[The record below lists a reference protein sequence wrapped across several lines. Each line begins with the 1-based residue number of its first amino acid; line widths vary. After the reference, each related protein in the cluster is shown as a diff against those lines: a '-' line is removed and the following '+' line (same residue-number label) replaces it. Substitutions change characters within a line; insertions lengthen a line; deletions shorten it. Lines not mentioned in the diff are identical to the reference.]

1 MAQYIGVDLHKAFFQ
16 VCAVD
21 GDGTQLWEGRYRTTP
36 REIAAWLGRCEATAR
51 VAVEASGPT
60 WWFADQVQPHVGHVV
75 VVDAGRTRLKA
86 GHAAKTDRLDARR
99 LADALRRD
107 SVVPVWYPSPTLRD
121 LRELS
126 RYRISLVRTATTV
139 RQRLRAVLLRHGVV
153 LRVADLASPAGH
165 AALAGVTLPGWAG
178 HEVRGLQA
186 VLDDLQTRLHPV
198 EAAVRAAAAADPIVA
213 VLDTLP
219 GVGALLGT
227 TIRAEV
233 GAIDRF
239 PTAAH
244 LASYAGLV
252 PRVSGS
258 GGRVHYGAIT
268 KRGSAWLR
276 WALVEAA
283 IHQPRR
289 ADRLGRWARGIA
301 MRRGALKAR
310 VAVARALCHEIYR
323 VWPRA

>member
-21 GDGTQLWEGRYRTTP
+21 AGGTRLWEGRYRTTP
-36 REIAAWLGRCEATAR
+36 HEIQAWLSRCESTAR

-60 WWFADQVQPHVGHVV
+60 WWFADQVQPHVGQVV

-99 LADALRRD
+99 LADALRRE
-107 SVVPVWYPSPTLRD
+107 SVVPVWYPSPALRD

-126 RYRISLVRTATTV
+126 RYRISLVRTATTI

-153 LRVADLASPAGH
+153 LRVTDLASPAGQ
-165 AALAGVTLPGWAG
+165 AALGGVTLAGWAG

-186 VLDDLQTRLHPV
+186 LLADLQARLAPV
-198 EAAVRAAAAADPIVA
+198 DAAVRAAAAADAIVP
-213 VLDTLP
+213 VLDTIP
-219 GVGALLGT
+219 GIGVLLGT

-233 GAIDRF
+233 GTIERF

-252 PRVSGS
+252 PRVSGT
-258 GGRVHYGAIT
+258 GGRVHYGPIT

-283 IHQPRR
+283 IHQSRR
-289 ADRLGRWARGIA
+289 PDRLGRWSRGIA

-310 VAVARALCHEIYR
+310 VAVARALCHEIFR